1 MLLLHFSDW
10 IALDYMS
17 IVYIDDILV
26 FSATVEEHLE
36 RLRNVLDHLKNSGLK
51 IKPGMCNLMRKSK
64 ISWSCGLRT
73 WN

>member
-36 RLRNVLDHLKNSGLK
+36 RLRNVLDHLKNSGLN